1 MAFLYEFCLS
11 SGVTFAAVM
20 GAGMETRWFGERERL
35 EEVDWMDWMLA
46 VGLMGLIGGL
56 CNELVEEEA

>member
-1 MAFLYEFCLS
+1 
-11 SGVTFAAVM
+11 M